1 MEAGQY
7 YAHPRNA
14 FWPLMERLL
23 GSEASVEYPSRVDL
37 VLSARIAV
45 WDVLSSA
52 ERVGSLDSAIAPG
65 SEVPNDIAGF
75 LDAHPSITHVFFNG
89 AKAEAA
95 FKRHHDDLLERR
107 GINATRLPSTS
118 PANAAASF
126 EEKLAV
132 WSAVADAAR
141 E

>member
-14 FWPLMERLL
+14 FWPLMEQLFGNGIPL
-23 GSEASVEYPSRVDL
+23 DYPSRIDL

-52 ERVGSLDSAIAPG
+52 ERVGSLDSAIVTE
-65 SEVPNDIAGF
+65 SEVPNDIEGF
-75 LDAHPSITHVFFNG
+75 LDDHPSITRVFFNG

-95 FKRHHDDLLERR
+95 FKRHHADLLLRR
-107 GINATRLPSTS
+107 GIDATRLPSTS

-126 EEKLAV
+126 ERKVAA
-132 WSAVADAAR
+132 WSAVVHAAR